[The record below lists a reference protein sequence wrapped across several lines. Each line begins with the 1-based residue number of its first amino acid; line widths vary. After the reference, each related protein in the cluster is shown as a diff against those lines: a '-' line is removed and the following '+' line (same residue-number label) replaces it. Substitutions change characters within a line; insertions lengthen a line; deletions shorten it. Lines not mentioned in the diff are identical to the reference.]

1 MLCEQLGLFAS
12 SAPTADDFSPH
23 GAAQS
28 PRSSSPQTESDNND
42 VSLSPIAVSLSPHE
56 TAANDRDE
64 MDALRDENAA
74 MKSQLSAIH
83 ELLRGQLRQMADA
96 TAELG
101 GEQSA
106 AALSSSLGWLAVGAG
121 CSALAGAAVYLGAR
135 SWQGGSG
142 SGSGSGSGCPAAT
155 AASGGDFL
163 RTPVGG
169 QRWDSISFEL
179 AGVHRHVQQ

>member
-12 SAPTADDFSPH
+12 SSAPADD
-23 GAAQS
+23 
-28 PRSSSPQTESDNND
+28 SSPQTESDNND
-42 VSLSPIAVSLSPHE
+42 VSLSPITVSLSPHE
-56 TAANDRDE
+56 TAADDTAQ
-64 MDALRDENAA
+64 MDALRDENAT
-74 MKSQLSAIH
+74 MKSQLNSIH

-121 CSALAGAAVYLGAR
+121 CSALAGAAVYLGTR
-135 SWQGGSG
+135 SFQGG

-155 AASGGDFL
+155 AVSGGDFL

>member
-1 MLCEQLGLFAS
+1 MLCEQLGFFAS
-12 SAPTADDFSPH
+12 SAPTADDSSPY

-56 TAANDRDE
+56 TAADDTAQ

-83 ELLRGQLRQMADA
+83 ELLRGQLRTMADA
-96 TAELG
+96 TAELS
-101 GEQSA
+101 GEKS
-106 AALSSSLGWLAVGAG
+106 ALSSSLGWLAVGAG

-155 AASGGDFL
+155 AVSGGDFL